1 MFLHHW
7 SRVVCV
13 GAIKGLNVF
22 ELKHVSLYKGFS
34 DLLIGP
40 GDEEFVVV
48 IGFLCEPRGEVD
60 GGLHVHPLPV
70 EGEER
75 LLHHSLIAYPVI
87 KTQNERH
94 LNKRTL
100 ARLMLIEF
108 GIETLPECFQ

>member
-1 MFLHHW
+1 MVLHHW

-13 GAIKGLNVF
+13 GAIKGLDVF

-70 EGEER
+70 EGEESVTVKSFSE
-75 LLHHSLIAYPVI
+75 LPNTKS
-87 KTQNERH
+87 TQNEWH
-94 LNKRTL
+94 LNKWTL
-100 ARLMLIEF
+100 
-108 GIETLPECFQ
+108 